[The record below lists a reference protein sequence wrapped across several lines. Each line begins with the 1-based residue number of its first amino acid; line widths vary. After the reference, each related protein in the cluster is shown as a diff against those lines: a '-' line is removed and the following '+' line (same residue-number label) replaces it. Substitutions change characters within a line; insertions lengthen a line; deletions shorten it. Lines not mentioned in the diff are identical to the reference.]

1 MTKVAA
7 NAWLIKRARQARV
20 FCCCHRCHHMSLT
33 VLGELS
39 EDVFEDRHES
49 HGDVN
54 NPNRTISEIIDF
66 RVKSL
71 RIG

>member
-1 MTKVAA
+1 
-7 NAWLIKRARQARV
+7 
-20 FCCCHRCHHMSLT
+20 MSLT